1 MLDHVG
7 LEVSDF
13 ARSKAFYEAA
23 LEPLGIGLVMEFG
36 EGAAG
41 FGKETEHGPKPFFW
55 IQARGRPAVSGA
67 HVAFGVRSTEQVDAF
82 HAAALAAGGTDNGA
96 PELRPQYHPGYYG
109 AFVLDPDGNNVEAVC
124 HRAPSS

>member
-1 MLDHVG
+1 VLDHVG
-7 LEVSDF
+7 IEVSQL

-23 LEPLGIGLVMEFG
+23 LAPLGIRLVMEFG

-55 IQARGRPAVSGA
+55 IQERGRPAASGA
-67 HVAFGVRSTEQVDAF
+67 HVAFGVRSTEGVDAF

-96 PELRPQYHPGYYG
+96 PGLRPIYHPGYYG

-124 HRAPSS
+124 HGVPG